1 MLLLKCQEL
10 AEKFKE
16 NIDHLEKEL
25 HSHRERFVADLSEV
39 EAWLAQVYSL
49 LCQEPAREATEGYGD
64 PPLESETSVVTMGAG
79 REVEMRDTFVVGGGR
94 ERVKYPSEPCS
105 FDSVDGNLITM
116 MEGED
121 GSPFDKQVLNSSVD
135 IALEDE
141 EYEQEVLKRVLSP
154 VEGEEEE
161 EEQEMEGEEGHVD
174 PLLFEMEE
182 EGGREEEE
190 EGEREEIGSVSSES
204 TLRSEPQKKVEV
216 SKDADSC
223 ERVQSLADE
232 FSEGGVEVPEEWVTG
247 DECVTGEGVEMGES
261 GEEDPEEVEEGM
273 YSVFLKDYD
282 IQ

>member
-10 AEKFKE
+10 AEKFEEK
-16 NIDHLEKEL
+16 IDHLEKEL

-49 LCQEPAREATEGYGD
+49 LSQEPAREATEGYGGQQ
-64 PPLESETSVVTMGAG
+64 LESEASGAFVVMGG
-79 REVEMRDTFVVGGGR
+79 GGEVETRDTFVVRGGR

-105 FDSVDGNLITM
+105 FDSVDGNLVMM
-116 MEGED
+116 MEAED

-154 VEGEEEE
+154 VEGEGEGEGE
-161 EEQEMEGEEGHVD
+161 TVEQEMEGGEGHVD

-190 EGEREEIGSVSSES
+190 REEVGSVSSEC
-204 TLRSEPQKKVEV
+204 TLRSEPQRRAGV

-223 ERVQSLADE
+223 ERVQSLAEE

-247 DECVTGEGVEMGES
+247 EECVTGEGAEVEES
-261 GEEDPEEVEEGM
+261 GEEEPEEVEEGTCN
-273 YSVFLKDYD
+273 
-282 IQ
+282 